1 MPGGY
6 SLRDILIEELEKLR
20 RRLEEEIKRLHGVGA
35 ERESWSPHGF
45 LEPLYHVYEYP
56 DHYSILIDMAG
67 ADTANMEVGVV
78 DDRLVVECKLSRE
91 VSYSDLY
98 GTVVGRDIRF
108 TKYRHVIPLPPDAD
122 AENIEVK
129 VHPGKIVEII
139 IPKRGP
145 GGRGRSGEG
154 SG

>member
-6 SLRDILIEELEKLR
+6 SLHDILLEELEKLR
-20 RRLEEEIKRLHGVGA
+20 KRIEEEIKRLHGVSR
-35 ERESWSPHGF
+35 ERESWSPRGF
-45 LEPLYHVYEYP
+45 LEPLYHIYEYP
-56 DHYSILIDMAG
+56 DHYSILVDMAG
-67 ADTANMEVGVV
+67 ADTANMEVRVV
-78 DDRLVVECKLSRE
+78 EDRLVIECRLSRE

-122 AENIEVK
+122 TERIDVK
-129 VHPGKIVEII
+129 IHPGKIVEII
-139 IPKRGP
+139 VPKRCP
-145 GGRGRSGEG
+145 GGERG